1 MRLASG
7 CRTHCTRLSNSHSN
21 AGTGNSL
28 SFFFGRTKEGKC
40 RLTAPSDSLTTSVPR
55 RRRPCGT
62 LRRRSAG
69 NGTSGHAGGG
79 GHDDW
84 NQPGGRKK
92 PWRRCPRS
100 RNAGSAPRGPEG
112 SGTRGGP
119 PWKSP
124 RSWRSPGPAS
134 IGTCPRQKATNPDT
148 GVAPPYPCL
157 PGGCTGWG
165 VTSGGCLSRG
175 SPGRLK
181 PQSARREGPM
191 IEPSPVRRHM
201 TRRHDPVRLCDGQPA
216 DDDDIPATDIDALR
230 DARAEATLC
239 PVCQQNS
246 HIHDYSLRPD
256 RYQDG
261 RRTLAHLYTVPVQYA
276 PAWRDTQLP
285 PLPGKPGRPDLPGME
300 GGAEVRA
307 GPAPGSQAHRQ
318 GRHRSRRGNGR
329 MHCHRLPVCRRVGG
343 LLRAGRPGVAG
354 VGRDRRPGP
363 GPGAPYPG
371 DPRASGGAALKW
383 RLKGLPALFQ

>member
-1 MRLASG
+1 MVQVGTPEVVVMTIGINPEVGRNPGRAVG
-7 CRTHCTRLSNSHSN
+7 GPGTRLPRPGGQKAPGQGDARGGDRRGPGCHQ
-21 AGTGNSL
+21 GQ
-28 SFFFGRTKEGKC
+28 
-40 RLTAPSDSLTTSVPR
+40 RLSVPVRDR
-55 RRRPCGT
+55 RQRVLTPAGPRR
-62 LRRRSAG
+62 
-69 NGTSGHAGGG
+69 
-79 GHDDW
+79 
-84 NQPGGRKK
+84 
-92 PWRRCPRS
+92 
-100 RNAGSAPRGPEG
+100 
-112 SGTRGGP
+112 
-119 PWKSP
+119 
-124 RSWRSPGPAS
+124 
-134 IGTCPRQKATNPDT
+134 
-148 GVAPPYPCL
+148 PCL

-191 IEPSPVRRHM
+191 IDPSPVRRHM
-201 TRRHDPVRLCDGQPA
+201 TGRHDPVRLCGGQPA

-256 RYQDG
+256 RYLRG
-261 RRTLAHLYTVPVQYA
+261 KRTLAHLYTVPVQYA
-276 PAWRDTQLP
+276 FDGIRNCPHCREN
-285 PLPGKPGRPDLPGME
+285 PGNRTLPGME
-300 GGAEVRA
+300 GGGEVRA

-329 MHCHRLPVCRRVGG
+329 MHCHRLPVCRWVGG

-354 VGRDRRPGP
+354 GGRDRRLGP

-383 RLKGLPALFQ
+383 CLKGLPALFQ